1 MQIAPALDPLKNL
14 QDHFSEAIVFTK
26 TFRDELTIAVQ
37 PNAILEIMQH
47 LRNTPGLVYNF
58 LSDISSVDYHPHIPS
73 AEHPERF
80 GVSYHVYSMLYNRRL
95 RIKVFAA
102 EDAPVIPTIILVY
115 PAANWLE
122 REIHDVMGITFE
134 GHPDQRRL
142 LLPEDWNGHPSR
154 RDVPMGKEAIQ
165 FSFNVEDI
173 LKHKPRA
180 ASSN

>member
-1 MQIAPALDPLKNL
+1 MQIVPALDPLKSL
-14 QDHFSEAIVFTK
+14 QEQFPEAIVFTK
-26 TFRDELTIAVQ
+26 TFREEVTIVVQ
-37 PNAILEIMQH
+37 AEKIVQVMQY

-58 LSDISSVDYHPHIPS
+58 LSDISSVDYYPHTPT
-73 AEHPERF
+73 AERPERF

-95 RIKVFAA
+95 RIKAFAA
-102 EDAPVIPTIILVY
+102 EDNPVIPTIISVY
-115 PAANWLE
+115 AAANWLE
-122 REIHDVMGITFE
+122 REIQDLMGIKFE

-142 LLPEDWNGHPSR
+142 LMPDDWNGHPAR
-154 RDVPMGKEAIQ
+154 RDVPVGKEAVQ